1 MMAAIV
7 VPLGCLRRARTASCL
22 VPLRVETEG
31 MFPRLRRPFR
41 AALGARQLG
50 ACGGFAE
57 RHLRILFGCDGIR
70 RRHHRSPTVAPSPAG
85 QDPGWGRA
93 SAWSLG
99 CGLCFAFGP
108 STVRVFRA
116 GSFSRARSSRSAMR
130 RSASFASSS
139 AIFARMRS
147 SEVSMMPLLIMIG
160 KLGGFCSNPA
170 VTGDARISQKSLRFR
185 ILSFNCPVRPP
196 TH

>member
-1 MMAAIV
+1 
-7 VPLGCLRRARTASCL
+7 
-22 VPLRVETEG
+22 
-31 MFPRLRRPFR
+31 
-41 AALGARQLG
+41 
-50 ACGGFAE
+50 
-57 RHLRILFGCDGIR
+57 
-70 RRHHRSPTVAPSPAG
+70 
-85 QDPGWGRA
+85 
-93 SAWSLG
+93 
-99 CGLCFAFGP
+99 
-108 STVRVFRA
+108 
-116 GSFSRARSSRSAMR
+116 MR

-196 TH
+196 PIRRLFGAAVT